1 MSAGIGTTRVVTIRP
16 LDVDAGIVEVRAL
29 VDPELVQEAQRDGDG
44 SVVALAVAMMLLMSV
59 KASAPEPVATTAADA
74 IKTLDS
80 GMELVHQLM
89 EENEEGGP

>member
-59 KASAPEPVATTAADA
+59 KASALLGAGGHHRGGRHQDA
-74 IKTLDS
+74 RLRY
-80 GMELVHQLM
+80 GACPPAH
-89 EENEEGGP
+89 GGE